1 MRLLGSTE
9 KVTAR
14 DKNGETVPKLEI
26 PDVILMHCNVP
37 NNSFQ
42 KVSKVLFTFVPDI
55 KFGQLITIAPHSLII
70 LKTSNAE
77 FLFVEIWFTDQNNR
91 PLEIFFWFPHGI
103 IPFICESRKY
113 GYLRRNS

>member
-42 KVSKVLFTFVPDI
+42 KVS
-55 KFGQLITIAPHSLII
+55 
-70 LKTSNAE
+70 
-77 FLFVEIWFTDQNNR
+77 
-91 PLEIFFWFPHGI
+91 
-103 IPFICESRKY
+103 
-113 GYLRRNS
+113 